1 MDVMVAAYAALGEH
15 VSAMRLIFL
24 MAMLLALG
32 GCEREP
38 AVIVPPKKAAAV
50 IEPFL
55 QALQSGNK
63 AKARTYV
70 SSAASDELDLQ
81 FATDHEKLAAA
92 PKLTARYSSNNASTT
107 YGKGDEVT
115 LVYAAK
121 HRNGWTSATVR
132 AYRYRDEPFKVEYWR
147 VTKRA
152 PMPMASAGF
161 DIEKYTERQKFNRI
175 IFWGLGALA
184 IIALALLV
192 WLLRRKPHLVAA
204 ENEPES
210 RRPATTVRD

>member
-1 MDVMVAAYAALGEH
+1 MDGVVAASAALGEH

-24 MAMLLALG
+24 MAILFALG

-38 AVIVPPKKAAAV
+38 AVIAPPKKAAAV

-63 AKARTYV
+63 AKAQTYV
-70 SSAASDELDLQ
+70 ANAAFDELDLQ
-81 FATDHEKLAAA
+81 FATDHKKLAAA
-92 PKLTARYSSNNASTT
+92 PKLTARYSSHIGSTT
-107 YGKGDEVT
+107 NGKGDEVT

-121 HRNGWTSATVR
+121 HGNGWTSATVR

-147 VTKRA
+147 VTDRA
-152 PMPMASAGF
+152 PMPIARAGF
-161 DIEKYTERQKFNRI
+161 DMEKYAEQQKINRI

-204 ENEPES
+204 ENAPES